1 MVGNCRVLVAEME
14 VKDPSISTMV
24 VHFEN
29 KFDPYNAT
37 STPLYQ
43 TATFKQVIRHLSS
56 EVMFLS
62 VGLYYNIG
70 SSHII

>member
-1 MVGNCRVLVAEME
+1 MVGNCRVLVAEIE
-14 VKDPSISTMV
+14 GKDPSISTMV

-43 TATFKQVIRHLSS
+43 TATFKQVILDI
-56 EVMFLS
+56 S
-62 VGLYYNIG
+62 VQK
-70 SSHII
+70 